1 MESSGVDDLI
11 VSRYHE
17 VTDSHDLA
25 TYSSLSHFAKVFMY
39 QRDPWIDGDECQ
51 LSQRD
56 AQGSRQ
62 KALIS
67 GTWTEGLFPRRREEK
82 NLERD

>member
-1 MESSGVDDLI
+1 
-11 VSRYHE
+11 
-17 VTDSHDLA
+17 
-25 TYSSLSHFAKVFMY
+25 MY

-62 KALIS
+62 EALIT

-82 NLERD
+82 NLGRD